1 MSDTALITGGT
12 GCIGSNL
19 AAELIARGFHV
30 RILRRP
36 SSDMSALK
44 DVKAEFLQGD
54 VRDPE
59 SLRTATRGCTY
70 VFHAAALVG
79 FSAKH
84 RDEQYNVNVLGT
96 RNVIDACIASG
107 VRRLVHVSSIAALG
121 FPPPGTIGDERTPYS
136 WKQRTGY
143 KASKHLAEQ
152 EILAGVDR
160 GLDAVIV
167 NPSVVIGERDIH
179 FRGGQLVRDAR
190 RGLLLLAVKG
200 GMNVVYVGDVVRGMI
215 AAAERGRKGE
225 RYILCGENMTHKE
238 IFRRTAEIVGRWGPV
253 ATVPTGALRL
263 AAHAIEAVSGLLGV
277 NPLLTGDLVANAGK
291 FNWYS
296 CAKAQRELGYTFTP
310 FDDTIRAAYRW
321 YKENG
326 FL

>member
-1 MSDTALITGGT
+1 MSDTVLITGGT

-19 AAELIARGFHV
+19 AAALLAQGRHV
-30 RILRRP
+30 RILRRA
-36 SSDMSALK
+36 SSDPTALK
-44 DVKAEFLQGD
+44 GIDADYVIGD

-59 SLRTATRGCTY
+59 SLRTAINGCSL

-84 RDEQYNVNVLGT
+84 REEQYRVNVLGT
-96 RNVIDACIASG
+96 RNVVDACLAAG
-107 VRRLVHVSSIAALG
+107 ARKLVHVSSIAALG
-121 FPPPGTIGDERTPYS
+121 YAAPGTVADERTPFV

-143 KASKHLAEQ
+143 KFSKHLAEQ
-152 EILAGVDR
+152 EILNGVSR
-160 GLDAVIV
+160 GLDAAIV
-167 NPSVVIGERDIH
+167 NPSVVVGERDIH

-190 RGLLLLAVKG
+190 RGLLVVAIKG

-215 AAAERGRKGE
+215 AAAERGRPGE
-225 RYILCGENMTHKE
+225 RYILCGENLTHKE
-238 IFRRTAEIVGRWGPV
+238 IFRRTAKIVGRWGPV
-253 ATVPTGALRL
+253 ATIPTPALRL
-263 AAHAIEAVSGLLGV
+263 AAHTIEAVSALLKV

-310 FDDTIRAAYRW
+310 FDDAIRAAYRW
-321 YKENG
+321 YRENG
-326 FL
+326 YL